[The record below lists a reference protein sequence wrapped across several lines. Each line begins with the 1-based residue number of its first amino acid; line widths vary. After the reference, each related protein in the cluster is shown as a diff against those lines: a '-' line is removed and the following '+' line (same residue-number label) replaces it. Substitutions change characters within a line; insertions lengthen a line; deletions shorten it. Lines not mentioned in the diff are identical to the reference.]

1 MQLRMDFEAF
11 LYRFQF
17 DIVGVGFLSKGDE
30 NRAELYQKQ
39 AVVSRSTR
47 GLAWGVPG
55 FEPETAKNATSDNK
69 PLERKTATSRRTPK
83 SGLLH
88 GLNVYP

>member
-1 MQLRMDFEAF
+1 MDFEAF

-47 GLAWGVPG
+47 GFGVG
-55 FEPETAKNATSDNK
+55 CSRFRARDGKERNVGQQAT
-69 PLERKTATSRRTPK
+69 
-83 SGLLH
+83 
-88 GLNVYP
+88 